1 MANCRAEE
9 GIGDVAEKSRTLS
22 VGDLAKIARKLEARS
37 VLRPEPLENSSV
49 RQDTRSLL
57 GELESALFP
66 AQHPWPGGDA
76 ASVPGRIELL
86 GIVAWRTAH
95 LLHRTNAHSC
105 PLLTSKEES
114 CTVLDESLQTASTL
128 LNELPAIRSVLLED
142 GESTFQG
149 DPAAQSREE
158 VIFTY
163 PGFYATMIYRL
174 AHVLYRHGAPLLARV
189 MSEIA
194 HRETGI
200 DIHPGARIGPRF
212 FIDHGTGV
220 VIGETAVI
228 GSGVTLYQ
236 GVTLGA
242 VNFPRDSTG
251 AIIRGQKRHPTIED
265 DVVIYSGA
273 TILGGS
279 TVIGR
284 ASVIGGNVWLTESV
298 PAASKVTAEPKIE
311 LRTNTGPL

>member
-1 MANCRAEE
+1 MASES
-9 GIGDVAEKSRTLS
+9 GVLS
-22 VGDLAKIARKLEARS
+22 IENLSQIALRLEYRRDHIRS
-37 VLRPEPLENSSV
+37 APLENSSV
-49 RQDTRSLL
+49 REDTRRLL
-57 GELESALFP
+57 AELESVMFP
-66 AQHPWPGGDA
+66 AQHPWPDGDA
-76 ASVPGRIELL
+76 SSAPGRIELL
-86 GIVAWRTAH
+86 GLIAWRSAH
-95 LLHRTNAHSC
+95 LIHRTKAHGCDLALAQSSTC
-105 PLLTSKEES
+105 SVLAEALT
-114 CTVLDESLQTASTL
+114 VAQIL
-128 LNELPAIRSVLLED
+128 LNELPEIQTMLIED
-142 GESTFQG
+142 VESTFQG

-163 PGFYATMIYRL
+163 PGFYATMVYRL
-174 AHVLYRHGAPLLARV
+174 AHLLYQHQAPLLARV

-200 DIHPGARIGPRF
+200 DIHPGAHIGRRF

-220 VIGETAVI
+220 VVGETAVI

-242 VNFPRDSTG
+242 VNFPRDPSG

-273 TILGGS
+273 TILGGA

-284 ASVIGGNVWLTESV
+284 ASVIGGNVWITESV
-298 PAASKVTAEPKIE
+298 PALSKVTAEPKVE
-311 LRTNTGPL
+311 LSTTAHPL

>member
-1 MANCRAEE
+1 MPMATSA
-9 GIGDVAEKSRTLS
+9 LS
-22 VGDLAKIARKLEARS
+22 IADLSQIAHQLT
-37 VLRPEPLENSSV
+37 RPERQPRPAPLENSSV
-49 RQDTRSLL
+49 REDTRRLL

-66 AQHPWPGGDA
+66 MQHPWDDGDA
-76 ASVPGRIELL
+76 SASPGRIELL
-86 GIVAWRTAH
+86 GLILWHTAH
-95 LLHRTNAHSC
+95 LIHRTKIHPCSLIADEEQTCEVLAGAMDAAMS
-105 PLLTSKEES
+105 LLK
-114 CTVLDESLQTASTL
+114 
-128 LNELPAIRSVLLED
+128 ELPEIQIMLVED
-142 GESTFQG
+142 AESTFQG

-163 PGFYATMIYRL
+163 PGFYATMVYRL
-174 AHVLYRHGAPLLARV
+174 AHVLYQQDAMLLARV

-200 DIHPGARIGPRF
+200 DIHPGAQIGRRF

-220 VIGETAVI
+220 VVGETAII
-228 GSGVTLYQ
+228 GSGVALYQ

-242 VNFPRDSTG
+242 VNFPRDPSG

-273 TILGGS
+273 TILGGA

-298 PAASKVTAEPKIE
+298 PPGSKVIAEPKVE
-311 LRTNTGPL
+311 LRTSAHPL